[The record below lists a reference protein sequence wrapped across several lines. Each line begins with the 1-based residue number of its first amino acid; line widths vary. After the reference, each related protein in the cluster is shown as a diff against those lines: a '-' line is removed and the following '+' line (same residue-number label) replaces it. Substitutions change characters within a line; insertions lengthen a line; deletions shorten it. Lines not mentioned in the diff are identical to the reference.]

1 MAVIVMVL
9 VFVVV
14 VMGVR
19 RYRMAVRMW
28 ALGVAHGVFAFIIG
42 QRCGGV
48 HYEIHT
54 IFDLRSQL
62 RMDSST
68 RGEWPCDRCASD
80 NGIILRFLSL
90 PDRTSLGTL
99 DLFTG
104 GNQCSAYSSSRVK
117 IVCNGASADFYNAFR
132 VLYSPAI
139 LGVPEFEVDTLIS
152 ALRIASTYNYADL
165 RNFAIEELEK
175 CSLPSID
182 QIRLSDEFFLPN
194 WEQPAFVDLC
204 YRAEPITISEAQSLG
219 IERFTEISRIREA
232 QQRQRFMELFDQV
245 AQPHPLLA
253 QMQGPD
259 KATALRR
266 DAEFSCRYTAL
277 PQCNC
282 KIQKDESGARFMAL
296 CQLHKIAPVILKE
309 SHTLFEQRNEFLN
322 RLASLNKAITTE
334 KLEVVDG
341 MKIASVERELS
352 KAPWIRRAGGKSN
365 AAL

>member
-1 MAVIVMVL
+1 MSEEVANNTAAKDAQSSYESEELSSPDLSEAELVSLSSDGVILDNEPEIGSSAHLPKAKTVHPEFAFEDANVEIETTDL
-9 VFVVV
+9 VFWVHEFQ
-14 VMGVR
+14 
-19 RYRMAVRMW
+19 
-28 ALGVAHGVFAFIIG
+28 LKKFAKIG
-42 QRCGGV
+42 KLIQEARQAGSV
-48 HYEIHT
+48 
-54 IFDLRSQL
+54 S
-62 RMDSST
+62 DSS
-68 RGEWPCDRCASD
+68 G
-80 NGIILRFLSL
+80 
-90 PDRTSLGTL
+90 
-99 DLFTG
+99 
-104 GNQCSAYSSSRVK
+104 RVK
-117 IVCNGASADFYNAFR
+117 IVCNGASVDFYHAFR

-139 LGVPEFEVDTLIS
+139 LGVPEFEVDILIS